1 MVDSTSVSAQV
12 VARRAVKS
20 MPGATTAFLVLD
32 TESVPD
38 GELLR
43 RVKYPEDNLTA
54 DEAIARAQA
63 EASAASNVGSDFLP
77 VTFQVPI
84 AVCVLRVADDYT
96 LQALTC
102 LDAPQFR
109 TEEIVRKFWLG
120 VARYPRA
127 KIVTF
132 NGRGFD
138 MPLLELA
145 AYDYGCSA
153 RDYFSNSRNRYN
165 GNHIDLLDW
174 LSNFGAYR
182 MNGGLNNLSKR
193 LHGDNRKRLL
203 DDLDG
208 PPGKS
213 GIAGDQVYAMHK
225 AGRVQEINDYCMWDT
240 LDTFFIFLRTRVVMG
255 ELTRDEMRLLV
266 RRALEWLEG
275 KAEEMPA
282 VALYLKHWK
291 PEDVPVAQVVE
302 VPEGDW
308 KAGGHARTEKRVSHP
323 SETGLTKRC
332 G

>member
-12 VARRAVKS
+12 VARRSVRTT
-20 MPGATTAFLVLD
+20 PGATTAFLVLD

-38 GELLR
+38 GDLLS
-43 RVKYPEDNLTA
+43 RVKYPDDHLTP

-63 EASAASNVGSDFLP
+63 EARDLSNVGSDFLP
-77 VTFQVPI
+77 VTFHRPI
-84 AVCVLRVADDYT
+84 SVCVLRVADDYT
-96 LQALTC
+96 IQKITC

-109 TEEIVRKFWLG
+109 TEEMVRLFWQCVG
-120 VARYPRA
+120 HFPRS
-127 KIVTF
+127 KLVTF

-138 MPLLELA
+138 MPMLELA

-213 GIAGDQVYAMHK
+213 GVAGDQVYAMYK

-266 RRALEWLEG
+266 RRALEWLES
-275 KAEEMPA
+275 KAESTPA
-282 VALYLKHWK
+282 LAQYLTNWK
-291 PEDVPVAQVVE
+291 PEDEPVAQVVA
-302 VPEGDW
+302 VP
-308 KAGGHARTEKRVSHP
+308 AGTV
-323 SETGLTKRC
+323 
-332 G
+332 